1 MPETEL
7 VPWRAEPAVPRV
19 HAGTVRADRLRVR
32 ADYPVTGVA
41 LVLLVLQAVFLL
53 PLVWQLD
60 VTAVA
65 VPALLGL
72 DALGFG
78 GLWLLRERARRDV
91 GRLES
96 SYADSE
102 RDGVTRD
109 RSLAGL
115 LAVSRERHEAIRE
128 EWTRA
133 LTDPLASLAPAAATD
148 VADPDTAAFLES
160 YAALEDFLAA
170 HPRGVPPGLVAVYG
184 EDVRECRRRWDAAR
198 ARSG

>member
-1 MPETEL
+1 VPPAPDV
-7 VPWRAEPAVPRV
+7 VPWRVRPEVTRV

-32 ADYPVTGVA
+32 ADYPITGVA
-41 LVLLVLQAVFLL
+41 LVLLVLQAVFLV
-53 PLVWQLD
+53 PVFWQLD

-65 VPALLGL
+65 VPVLLAL

-78 GLWLLRERARRDV
+78 ALWVLRERARRDV

-96 SYADSE
+96 SYGDGE
-102 RDGVTRD
+102 RDGATRD
-109 RSLAGL
+109 PSLAGL
-115 LAVSRERHEAIRE
+115 LAVSRERHETIRE

-133 LTDPLASLAPAAATD
+133 LTDPLASLGAASTD

-170 HPRGVPPGLVAVYG
+170 HPDGVPADLVALYG
-184 EDVRECRRRWDAAR
+184 QDVRECRRRWDAAR
-198 ARSG
+198 SRTA